1 MDSAFPRWLHESRGA
16 SGLQRTL
23 LTAVSGR
30 LICCPPALRGGRGR
44 NELFDERSGRVLG
57 LARCADIDCRR
68 AQDSCSFQCSG
79 ELRTMFCSVACAEG
93 VGVAGVGEYVGSA
106 TQTRGR
112 RESDFHS
119 RSSLWCSRCLRSL
132 ALLFQVSILWIPQ
145 LGSSLHSRVLVEET
159 VVVGVSAVMMEDG
172 TEVST
177 TITGGRSQDGCLK
190 KGSALIA
197 TLVLFDRDHAFL
209 VHFDL
214 HVNFNHDSLPDI
226 FEESH
231 DKDMAR
237 AATASHAAPCH
248 EIEPTGNGLECS
260 DGFNPIKT

>member
-1 MDSAFPRWLHESRGA
+1 MSYSTNAPAGFCDWPDV
-16 SGLQRTL
+16 QI
-23 LTAVSGR
+23 LTAGER
-30 LICCPPALRGGRGR
+30 RIPAHS
-44 NELFDERSGRVLG
+44 NVL
-57 LARCADIDCRR
+57 
-68 AQDSCSFQCSG
+68 
-79 ELRTMFCSVACAEG
+79 
-93 VGVAGVGEYVGSA
+93 
-106 TQTRGR
+106 
-112 RESDFHS
+112 
-119 RSSLWCSRCLRSL
+119 
-132 ALLFQVSILWIPQ
+132 VSILWIPQ

-260 DGFNPIKT
+260 DGFNPTKT